1 MQLKRER
8 RLVKIFVRRNVQY
21 IADPPRWR
29 PQPDCARCCMPATCC
44 APIALSASDFSDA
57 NWDVPVRDRV
67 DRVDLR
73 RVARS
78 SAGTLQ
84 RAVDRNVRP
93 ARNRTCTF
101 ATGSADGSSRC
112 RDRHVRS
119 KRRIAVRRRAAF
131 RRSVAN
137 L

>member
-73 RVARS
+73 RGHGRPPERFSAPWTGTFVLLGTVRARS
-78 SAGTLQ
+78 
-84 RAVDRNVRP
+84 RP
-93 ARNRTCTF
+93 
-101 ATGSADGSSRC
+101 
-112 RDRHVRS
+112 
-119 KRRIAVRRRAAF
+119 
-131 RRSVAN
+131 
-137 L
+137 